1 MNLNLHYLRCRMP
14 KACTFGILLN
24 FFVVSALFAD
34 TGNRESVSSVPQ
46 AIPVSGKVTSQEDP
60 GGLPGVNIIVKGTTQ
75 GTVTDM
81 NGDFKIEVPNSD
93 AVLVFS
99 SIGFMNEEVTVGNRS
114 VINVNMVT
122 DVQALS
128 EVVVV
133 GYGTQ
138 KKVTATGSIATVP
151 GREIMQTPVIN
162 ASNALAGRMAG
173 LVAVTRSGEPGNDG
187 ATLRIRGLNTLGD
200 NNPLIVVDGI
210 PGRSLDRIDPN
221 SIESIT
227 VLKDASAAIYGA
239 QAANGVI
246 LITTKRGATGKPE
259 IAVNLNQG
267 FGQPTR
273 IPRMANAP
281 TYATML
287 NEIDMYRGDNPRF
300 SQEEIG
306 LYEDGS
312 DPWRY
317 PDTDWFS
324 EVLRPWSG
332 QNYFNAT
339 ISGGSENIKYFL
351 LAGVRDQQGY
361 YRNSAANYRQYDF
374 RSNIDGKISDNVTI
388 GFDISGRQENRN
400 YPTRGSGSIFRMVMR
415 GKPHMHAFWPDGT
428 PGPDI
433 EYGDNPAVISTDATG
448 YDRDNR
454 YILNNNL
461 RLDINIPWVEGLS
474 INSNMGLDKEFHHR
488 KIFATPWYLYSWDY
502 QTYDDAGNPVLNRG
516 QRGFT
521 DARLTQSMEDRQ
533 NILINTFVNYD
544 RTIADIHAFKLM
556 AGIERR
562 SGNIENFDAFRRFFV
577 STAVDQMFAGGE
589 QDMNTGGIASRS
601 ARLNY
606 FGRVNYNYME
616 KYLAE
621 FVWRYDG
628 SYIFP
633 EDRRYGF
640 FPGVSLG
647 WRVSEED
654 FWNVGFIDNF
664 KLRGSW
670 GQTGND
676 RIDEFQYLAS
686 YTFGRWDTE
695 DWYPQYF
702 RNQPYIFG
710 VDQENKALYEAL
722 IPNRNVTWEVATQS
736 NIGIELSM
744 MNGKIFLEA
753 DYFNNVRSDILWWRN
768 ASVPGSTGLS
778 LPRENIGKVAN
789 RGFDFN
795 IGYNDQMGE
804 LKYQVSL
811 NGGYAKNEILF
822 WDEAPGAPEYQLS
835 TGSPMF
841 TSLYYNSLGIF
852 RNQEEVDAYP
862 SWSGAQ
868 PGDIRFEDVNGDGVI
883 DANDRVRNQFN
894 NIPRFTGGLNL
905 NMQYRGFDLAVLFQG
920 AAGAVQYISTESGE
934 IGNFLQ
940 SFAENRWTP
949 ENPDASG
956 PRTFNRGNEYWMN
969 NQNTHFL
976 HRTDYLRLKN
986 LQVGYNLPATLTER
1000 IGMQGLR
1007 VYVGG
1012 FNLLTYAPDFPD
1024 FDPEMTSAAGTA
1036 YPLQKIVNGGLT
1048 LTF

>member
-1 MNLNLHYLRCRMP
+1 
-14 KACTFGILLN
+14 
-24 FFVVSALFAD
+24 
-34 TGNRESVSSVPQ
+34 
-46 AIPVSGKVTSQEDP
+46 
-60 GGLPGVNIIVKGTTQ
+60 
-75 GTVTDM
+75 
-81 NGDFKIEVPNSD
+81 
-93 AVLVFS
+93 
-99 SIGFMNEEVTVGNRS
+99 
-114 VINVNMVT
+114 
-122 DVQALS
+122 
-128 EVVVV
+128 
-133 GYGTQ
+133 
-138 KKVTATGSIATVP
+138 
-151 GREIMQTPVIN
+151 
-162 ASNALAGRMAG
+162 
-173 LVAVTRSGEPGNDG
+173 
-187 ATLRIRGLNTLGD
+187 
-200 NNPLIVVDGI
+200 
-210 PGRSLDRIDPN
+210 
-221 SIESIT
+221 
-227 VLKDASAAIYGA
+227 
-239 QAANGVI
+239 
-246 LITTKRGATGKPE
+246 
-259 IAVNLNQG
+259 
-267 FGQPTR
+267 
-273 IPRMANAP
+273 
-281 TYATML
+281 ML

-300 SQEEIG
+300 SQEEIQ
-306 LYEDGS
+306 LFRDGS

-324 EVLRPWSG
+324 EVLRPWSS
-332 QNYFNAT
+332 QNYANVT
-339 ISGGSENIKYFL
+339 ISGGTESIKYFL

-361 YRNSAANYRQYDF
+361 YRNSATNYRQYDF
-374 RSNIDGKISDNVTI
+374 RSNIDGRISRNVTV

-433 EYGDNPAVISTDATG
+433 EYGDNPAVVSTDATG

-461 RLDINIPWVEGLS
+461 RLDINIPFVPGLT
-474 INSNMGLDKEFHHR
+474 INSNAGIDKEFHHR

-502 QTYDDAGNPVLNRG
+502 QTYDDAGNPVLSRG
-516 QRGFT
+516 MRGFT
-521 DARLTQSMEDRQ
+521 DARLTQSMADRQ
-533 NILINTFVNYD
+533 NILVNTFVNYE
-544 RTIADIHAFKLM
+544 RVIGELHGFKVM
-556 AGIERR
+556 AGAERR
-562 SGNIENFDAFRRFFV
+562 TGRDENFNAFRRFFV

-589 QDMNTGGIASRS
+589 QDMNTGGVANQS

-654 FWNVGFIDNF
+654 FWKNNINFIDNL

-686 YTFGRWDTE
+686 YTFGRWDARN
-695 DWYPQYF
+695 WSSQYF

-722 IPNRNVTWEVATQS
+722 IPNRNVTWEVATQR
-736 NIGIELSM
+736 NVGIEMSM
-744 MNGKIFLEA
+744 LNGRLFLEA
-753 DYFNNVRSDILWWRN
+753 DYFNNVRSEILWWRN
-768 ASVPGSTGLS
+768 ASIPGSTGLS
-778 LPRENIGKVAN
+778 LPRENIGRVGN

-795 IGYNDQMGE
+795 LGYNDQAGDFR
-804 LKYQVSL
+804 YQISL

-841 TSLYYNSLGIF
+841 TSLYYNAIGIF
-852 RNQEEVDAYP
+852 RNQEDLDNYP
-862 SWSGAQ
+862 HWSGAQ
-868 PGDIRFEDVNGDGVI
+868 PGDIIFEDVNQDGVI

-894 NIPRFTGGLNL
+894 NIPRYTGGLNI
-905 NMQYRGFDLAVLFQG
+905 NMQYRGFDLAILFQG

-934 IGNFLQ
+934 IGNYLQ

-949 ENPDASG
+949 ENPNASG

-969 NQNTHFL
+969 NANTHFL
-976 HRTDYLRLKN
+976 HRTDYVRLKN
-986 LQVGYNLPATLTER
+986 LQFGYNLPATITER

-1012 FNLLTYAPDFPD
+1012 FNLLTYAPDFKD

-1036 YPLQKIVNGGLT
+1036 YPLQKVVNGGLT